1 VLKITGD
8 AASMQPACLL
18 DRAQDAVNVKPV
30 FMKLVLLVS
39 RTILTRPALKT
50 TGDVLLTLSAQ
61 IMAMAS
67 LVPADQASL
76 GMDSL
81 VKGPL

>member
-1 VLKITGD
+1 MLTVKITD
-8 AASMQPACLL
+8 QNPLTKQMLVFF
-18 DRAQDAVNVKPV
+18 RAQDAVNVKPV

-61 IMAMAS
+61 IM
-67 LVPADQASL
+67 VTWF
-76 GMDSL
+76 
-81 VKGPL
+81 